1 VPPPCGEKCELAGH
15 HEDFRDITHARI
27 RINLDNLLSAND
39 TLPGNAG
46 AASQKS
52 EEMGADA
59 VKLTTQPDV
68 SIAAASRPARLPLI
82 AAGLIMLAGA
92 FAAVAILLAIN
103 PAFFFYDDMQHQ
115 HLPVMMEIG
124 QRLRAGEFPAMTPLS
139 EFGGNLLGE
148 YQYGVCNPVSLLIY
162 LALPSFSNLAAAAAF
177 LAISHYLI
185 LAAGVFVLVL
195 ELGGRPFAAALAAVM
210 MVTNPFL
217 AHWFASA
224 WLPGLIATA
233 WFPWAIAAAHRSSTD
248 ARVIPFAA
256 VAVYLLNASGW
267 PHAVVAMGITVLVI
281 FLLDPT
287 IPRRQLHGGWFAVLA
302 GCLASIPVWLP
313 LLAFSAMGTRVS
325 YFSDLDGLFAPPLQ
339 SLLNPGFPS
348 QVFMLNGLN
357 GWERSS
363 IPILFAG
370 IPVLIV
376 PALVRPQWWRSHLRD
391 LACWLCVA
399 ATFLVLTMGPS
410 QMGPLRWSFRFLP
423 YFHLAL
429 CILTAMLVSHAQFDR
444 SRAAL
449 WRALA
454 CCAAG
459 FFIAWQVTT
468 GEQATHELSLVLLV
482 VCTLIVWRL
491 LARPRTATIALIAM
505 TLLTWAFVSTYFQR
519 NTNLHELGAPLDRT
533 AYELPPTVSRD
544 DVVLTSIHPR
554 YIKQHSI
561 PSAGVAHGVYSG
573 DLGMLAGMKAVNGYS
588 PIGPAGLV
596 QGLCMNQ
603 FGWTCWRVAEFLNR
617 VDPGTG
623 LMAWQLQGITRV
635 IVDKTDLRE
644 RLDRIDGAN
653 VCHDDEYM
661 RVYCLP
667 RRDLITW
674 SSKPIS
680 YKVLDASAT
689 KVRISVT
696 SGTSGADVV
705 LARTWYPGLT
715 AQFNGMAV
723 QSSRYLYDLVRVELP
738 ESASGVLEVRWG
750 YPHVMYAW
758 IALAACLLT
767 IVLGLRAA
775 TRSPAS

>member
-1 VPPPCGEKCELAGH
+1 M
-15 HEDFRDITHARI
+15 
-27 RINLDNLLSAND
+27 NL
-39 TLPGNAG
+39 TI
-46 AASQKS
+46 
-52 EEMGADA
+52 
-59 VKLTTQPDV
+59 QPDV
-68 SIAAASRPARLPLI
+68 SIAASSRRAKLSLL

-92 FAAVAILLAIN
+92 VAAVAILLAIN

-124 QRLRAGEFPAMTPLS
+124 QRLRAGDFPAITSLS
-139 EFGGNLLGE
+139 AFGGNLLGE
-148 YQYGVCNPVSLLIY
+148 YQYGLCNPVSLLIY

-210 MVTNPFL
+210 MATNPFL

-233 WFPWAIAAAHRSSTD
+233 WFPWTIAAVHRSSTD
-248 ARVIPFAA
+248 ARVIPFGAA
-256 VAVYLLNASGW
+256 AVYLLNASGW

-287 IPRRQLHGGWFAVLA
+287 VPRRQLHGGWFAVLA
-302 GCLASIPVWLP
+302 GCLASVPVWLP
-313 LLAFSAMGTRVS
+313 LLAFNALGTRIS
-325 YFSDLDGLFAPPLQ
+325 NFSDLEELFAPPLQ

-348 QVFMLNGLN
+348 QVFMLSGLN

-370 IPVLIV
+370 IPILIV
-376 PALVRPQWWRSHLRD
+376 PALVKMEWWRSHLRE
-391 LACWLCVA
+391 LACWLCIA

-429 CILTAMLVSHAQFDR
+429 CVLTAMLVSHAQFDR

-449 WRALA
+449 WRTLA
-454 CCAAG
+454 FCAVG
-459 FFIAWQVTT
+459 FFFAWQATT
-468 GEQATHELSLVLLV
+468 SEKATHELSLVLLV
-482 VCTLIVWRL
+482 VCAVIVWRL
-491 LARPRTATIALIAM
+491 LAHPRAATIALIAM
-505 TLLTWAFVSTYFQR
+505 TLLTWAFVSVYFQR
-519 NTNLHELGAPLDRT
+519 NINLHELGAPLDRA
-533 AYELPPTVSRD
+533 AYQLPPTVSRD
-544 DVVLTSIHPR
+544 DVVLTAIHARP
-554 YIKQHSI
+554 IKQHSMLN
-561 PSAGVAHGVYSG
+561 AGVAHGVYSG

-588 PIGPAGLV
+588 PISPAGLAK
-596 QGLCMNQ
+596 GLCMNQ
-603 FGWTCWRVAEFLNR
+603 FGWTCLGVSEYLNR
-617 VDPGTG
+617 IDSGTG
-623 LMAWQLQGITRV
+623 LMSWQLQGITRV
-635 IVDKTDLRE
+635 IVDKTDPRE
-644 RLDRIDGAN
+644 RLGGIDGAN

-667 RRDLITW
+667 RRDLVTW
-674 SSKPIS
+674 ASKPIS
-680 YKVLDASAT
+680 YKVLDSSAT

-696 SGTSGADVV
+696 SDTSGADVV

-715 AQFNGMAV
+715 ARFNGMDI

-738 ESASGVLEVRWG
+738 RSGSGVLEVSWG
-750 YPHVMYAW
+750 YPHLMYAW
-758 IALAACLLT
+758 IALAASLLT
-767 IVLGLRAA
+767 IVVGLR
-775 TRSPAS
+775 TASK